1 MTGDAWYESKAMH
14 AVAQA
19 LGRCIRHP
27 GDFGAL
33 VLLDSR
39 WAELGKASQ
48 LPKWLQPF
56 LVERSDADGAAQ
68 LLREHFRQLG
78 VQVREKEEM
87 KDEVKDEVKDEMK
100 GEMKHELK
108 EEVLNAQHGTVTAKW
123 LEEEPARVPF
133 QVKLRNSAACLDLDS
148 D

>member
-48 LPKWLQPF
+48 LPHWLQPF
-56 LVERSDADGAAQ
+56 LVERTDADGAAE
-68 LLREHFRQLG
+68 LLREHFRKLG
-78 VQVREKEEM
+78 
-87 KDEVKDEVKDEMK
+87 VKDEVKDEKEEVKDEMEGMK
-100 GEMKHELK
+100 DELK
-108 EEVLNAQHGTVTAKW
+108 EELVNGQHGTVTAKW

-133 QVKLRNSAACLDLDS
+133 QVKLRNSSACLDLDS